1 VVVKVRA
8 MRTFISAITL
18 AALAAAPANAATR
31 NFGVSGFD
39 RIRVDGPFKVKLATG
54 VAPFATA
61 SGGSPAALDSVTIDV
76 QGRTLVVRSNRSSWS
91 GYPGET
97 KGPVEISIGTHD
109 LTAAYLNGSGT
120 LAIDKAKGLSFELSV
135 QGAGSASIGSVAVDQ
150 LKVGISGT
158 ASATIAGTAP
168 KLTAIVRGIS
178 ALDASRLVS
187 KDAVIGAQGSATV
200 RANVSNSVKIDVQG
214 PATIELAGKP
224 ACTVKSAGSASISGC
239 R

>member
-1 VVVKVRA
+1 
-8 MRTFISAITL
+8 MRTFLPFAAVT
-18 AALAAAPANAATR
+18 ALALAAPANAASR

-39 RIRVDGPFKVKLATG
+39 RIRVEGPFKVKLATG

-76 QGRTLVVRSNRSSWS
+76 QGRTLVIRSNRSSWS
-91 GYPGET
+91 GYSGEN

-109 LTAAYLNGSGT
+109 LNSATLNGSGS
-120 LAIDKAKGLSFELSV
+120 LAIDKAKGLSFDLSV

-150 LKVGISGT
+150 LKVAISGT

-178 ALDASRLVS
+178 ALDASGLAT

-200 RANVSNSVKIDVQG
+200 RAKVTNSVKIDTQG
-214 PATIELAGKP
+214 PATIELAGRP
-224 ACTVKSAGSASISGC
+224 ACTVKAAGSASITGC
-239 R
+239 S

>member
-1 VVVKVRA
+1 
-8 MRTFISAITL
+8 MRSFIPAFIL
-18 AALAAAPANAATR
+18 LALAGQADAATR

-39 RIRVDGPFKVKLATG
+39 RIRVEGPFKVSLATG
-54 VAPFATA
+54 VAPFAKA

-76 QGRTLVVRSNRSSWS
+76 QGRTLVIRSNRSSWS
-91 GYPGET
+91 GYPGDA

-109 LTAAYLNGSGT
+109 LNAATLNGSGSLT
-120 LAIDKAKGLSFELSV
+120 IDKAKGLTFDLSV
-135 QGAGSASIGSVAVDQ
+135 QGAGSASIASVAVDQ
-150 LKVGISGT
+150 LKVAISGT

-178 ALDASRLVS
+178 SLDASGLVS

-200 RANVSNSVKIDVQG
+200 RANVSNSVKIDAQG
-214 PATIELAGKP
+214 PATIELGGKP
-224 ACTVKSAGSASISGC
+224 SCTVKAAGSASISGC

>member
-1 VVVKVRA
+1 
-8 MRTFISAITL
+8 MRTFLPSL
-18 AALAAAPANAATR
+18 AVTALALSTPADAATR

-39 RIRVDGPFKVKLATG
+39 RIRVDGPFKVRLATG

-91 GYPGET
+91 GYPGEA

-109 LTAAYLNGSGT
+109 LNAAWLNGSGS
-120 LAIDKAKGLSFELSV
+120 LAIDKAKRLSFELSV

-150 LKVGISGT
+150 LKVAISGT

-168 KLTAIVRGIS
+168 KVTLIVRGIS
-178 ALDASRLVS
+178 ALDASGLET
-187 KDAVIGAQGSATV
+187 KDAIIGAQGSATV
-200 RANVSNSVKIDVQG
+200 RANVSNSVKIDAQG

-224 ACTVKSAGSASISGC
+224 ACTVKSAGSASVSGC

>member
-1 VVVKVRA
+1 
-8 MRTFISAITL
+8 MRTFLPACILL
-18 AALAAAPANAATR
+18 AVAAPADAATR

-39 RIRVDGPFKVKLATG
+39 RVRVEGPFKVRLATG

-91 GYPGET
+91 GYPGEN

-109 LTAAYLNGSGT
+109 LNAAALTGSGS
-120 LAIDKAKGLSFELSV
+120 LSIDKAKGLSFDLSV
-135 QGAGSASIGSVAVDQ
+135 QGSGSASIGAVAVDQ
-150 LKVGISGT
+150 LRVAISGT
-158 ASATIAGTAP
+158 ASATIAGSAP
-168 KLTAIVRGIS
+168 KVTLIVRGIS
-178 ALDASRLVS
+178 ALDASGLVS

-200 RANVSNSVKIDVQG
+200 RANVSNSVKIDAQG
-214 PATIELAGKP
+214 PATIEIAGKP
-224 ACTVKSAGSASISGC
+224 ACTVKAAGSASISGC

>member
-1 VVVKVRA
+1 
-8 MRTFISAITL
+8 MRTFLSAIVLL
-18 AALAAAPANAATR
+18 AVAAPADAATR

-39 RIRVDGPFKVKLATG
+39 RIRVEGPFKVRLATG

-91 GYPGET
+91 GYPGES
-97 KGPVEISIGTHD
+97 KGAVEISIGTHD
-109 LTAAYLNGSGT
+109 LNSATLNGSGS
-120 LAIDKAKGLSFELSV
+120 LAIDKAKGLSFDLSV

-178 ALDASRLVS
+178 ALDASGLETN
-187 KDAVIGAQGSATV
+187 DAVIGAQGSATV
-200 RANVSNSVKIDVQG
+200 RANVTNSVQIDAQG
-214 PATIELAGKP
+214 PATIEIAGKP
-224 ACTVKSAGSASISGC
+224 ACTVKADGSASVSGC

>member
-1 VVVKVRA
+1 VKVRA
-8 MRTFISAITL
+8 MRTFLPACILL
-18 AALAAAPANAATR
+18 AATAPADAATR

-39 RIRVDGPFKVKLATG
+39 RVRVEGPFKVRLATG

-91 GYPGET
+91 GYPGEN

-109 LTAAYLNGSGT
+109 LNSAALNGSGS
-120 LAIDKAKGLSFELSV
+120 LAIDKAKGLSFDLSV
-135 QGAGSASIGSVAVDQ
+135 QGAGAASIGAVAVDQ
-150 LKVGISGT
+150 LRVAISGT
-158 ASATIAGTAP
+158 ASATVAGTAP
-168 KLTAIVRGIS
+168 KVTLIVRGIS
-178 ALDASRLVS
+178 ALDASGLQS

-200 RANVSNSVKIDVQG
+200 RANVSNSVKIDAQG
-214 PATIELAGKP
+214 PATIEIVGKP
-224 ACTVKSAGSASISGC
+224 ACTVKAAGSASVSGC

>member
-1 VVVKVRA
+1 
-8 MRTFISAITL
+8 MRIFLPACLLL
-18 AALAAAPANAATR
+18 AAAAPADAATR

-39 RIRVDGPFKVKLATG
+39 RIRVEGPFKVRLATG
-54 VAPFATA
+54 VAPFAIA

-109 LTAAYLNGSGT
+109 LTAASLNGSGS
-120 LAIDKAKGLSFELSV
+120 LAIDKAKGLSFDLTV
-135 QGAGSASIGSVAVDQ
+135 QGAGSASIGSVAVDH
-150 LKVGISGT
+150 LKAAISGT
-158 ASATIAGTAP
+158 ASAVIAGTAP
-168 KLTAIVRGIS
+168 RLTAIIRGIS
-178 ALDASRLVS
+178 SLDASGLAA

-200 RANVSNSVKIDVQG
+200 RANVTNSVKIDTQG
-214 PATIELAGKP
+214 PATIELAGRP
-224 ACTVKSAGSASISGC
+224 ACTVKAAGSASITGC